1 MKKEYIKPRVQD
13 IDVASETTILLT
25 GSNEP
30 DPRNKLWYEEDDE
43 AEEQYGV
50 L

>member
-1 MKKEYIKPRVQD
+1 MKKEYIKPSVLD
-13 IDVASETTILLT
+13 IDIASEATILVA
-25 GSNEP
+25 GSDEP